1 MNNIETSDTIT
12 LDDGSYD
19 FIERRGTMVRLRH
32 TATGQHVDM
41 HLTELSRRRVGVQST
56 AAPEPRVLDDLALT
70 QRSKALARAI
80 HVREV
85 LTGERDDRA
94 DVDPRYSSDRTLEER
109 VASKL
114 EDLSRVGEPTSRATL
129 MRQIKGFRD
138 KGTMGL
144 VDRRALRLYGPLD
157 QLDSRVHD
165 ALCHVVA
172 AQRLQSTG
180 TKSRLIRTT
189 EEELLR
195 RYGTDA
201 PKLPSAASMYRYI
214 DSLDGGRHTTGSAKT
229 RQSLGQRPNR
239 TFAKSMQML
248 PGSEIQVD
256 STTMDVFVKTK
267 KGSERPILTIAVD
280 VRTRSI
286 LAATIRLSATKPI
299 DHVSLLLQI
308 LTPPQNRP
316 DRTSHRELVQMA
328 NPHVAFIPA
337 ADSEKARASRP
348 FIYPRRFMMDNGRDY
363 IGDTFRAALEKF
375 GIDISLSAPHTPT
388 DKAIVERTFG
398 SIHSMFTQY
407 QPGYTGRSP
416 EFRGHKVEKQALMSV
431 EALFEL
437 FDDWVGTVWQNR
449 PHSSLTHLTDA
460 SLTYSPNQMVAAAA
474 ELTSTL
480 YLPLSESGYIEL
492 LPTTFRTIT
501 STGVALAN
509 REYDSTELH
518 PLRNT
523 KSAHANQKWRWEV
536 KYDPYN
542 SQVVWVR
549 SRENN
554 WIECRARDESRVYEP
569 FAEDLL
575 PSDERSDQ
583 ARQNAALTGV
593 ALHQEPRI
601 SHESTPSSF
610 SDDDDD
616 IDIDIDIDISPFD
629 PSQE

>member
-1 MNNIETSDTIT
+1 VNTIETTSPIV

-19 FIERRGTMVRLRH
+19 FIEKRGNMVRLRH

-41 HLTELSRRRVGVQST
+41 HLAELSRRRVGEQST
-56 AAPEPRVLDDLALT
+56 AAPEPRVLDDLAST
-70 QRSKALARAI
+70 QLSKTLARAI
-80 HVREV
+80 HIKEI
-85 LTGERDDRA
+85 LTGKRDDCA
-94 DVDPRYSSDRTLEER
+94 ELDSRYSFERTLEER

-114 EDLSRVGEPTSRATL
+114 EDLSRVGEPSSRATI
-129 MRQIKGFRD
+129 MRQIKGFREG
-138 KGTMGL
+138 GTMGL
-144 VDRRALRLYGPLD
+144 VDRRAIRQHGPLD
-157 QLDSRVHD
+157 QLDARVHD
-165 ALCHVVA
+165 ALCHVLA

-195 RYGTDA
+195 RYGAEA
-201 PKLPSAASMYRYI
+201 PPLPSTASMYRYI
-214 DSLDGGRHTTGSAKT
+214 NVLDGGRHTTGSAKT

-239 TFAKSMQML
+239 TFAKHSQLL

-256 STTMDVFVKTK
+256 STKMDMFVKTK
-267 KGSERPILTIAVD
+267 NGQERPILTIAVD

-286 LAATIRLSATKPI
+286 LAATIRLSATKSI

-316 DRTSHRELVQMA
+316 DRTSHRELVQLL
-328 NPHVAFIPA
+328 NPQVKLIPA
-337 ADSEKARASRP
+337 SDSEEARASRP
-348 FIYPRRFMMDNGRDY
+348 FIYPRRFMMDNGQDY
-363 IGDTFRAALEKF
+363 LGGTFRAALEKF

-398 SIHSMFTQY
+398 SIHSLFTQY

-416 EFRGHKVEKQALMSV
+416 EYRGHKVEKQRLMSV

-449 PHSSLTHLTDA
+449 AHSSLTDPMDG
-460 SLTYSPNQMVAAAA
+460 SVTYSPNQMVAIAA

-492 LPTTFRTIT
+492 LPAQFRAIS
-501 STGVALAN
+501 STGVAIDN
-509 REYDSTELH
+509 REYDSSELH

-523 KSAHANQKWRWEV
+523 KSAHAGRGGKWEV

-542 SQVVWVR
+542 TQVVWVR
-549 SRENN
+549 SRENE
-554 WIECRARDESRVYEP
+554 WIECRARDEFRIYEP
-569 FAEDLL
+569 FAEDLN

-593 ALHQEPRI
+593 AMHQEPRVL
-601 SHESTPSSF
+601 SELNPSSF
-610 SDDDDD
+610 LDDEEDDT
-616 IDIDIDIDISPFD
+616 DISPFD
-629 PSQE
+629 PNQE